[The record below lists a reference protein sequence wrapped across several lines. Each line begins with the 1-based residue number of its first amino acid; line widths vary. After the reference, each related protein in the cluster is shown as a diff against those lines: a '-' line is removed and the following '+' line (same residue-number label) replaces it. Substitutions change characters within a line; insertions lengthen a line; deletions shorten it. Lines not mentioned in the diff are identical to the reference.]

1 MSVPT
6 PGELSLSRLLCT
18 LRLSVH
24 PDTFVFL
31 TFPSV
36 GSPPPQTLFQQMAFR
51 EAEGL
56 TVITTSQSAKDHHLK
71 PTFPCR
77 MITCEVHSSLEV
89 VGFMAAISKSLT
101 ERGIGANPVSGFYH
115 DHLFVPEGKE
125 VEALMALE
133 ELAKEAALDSEMKP
147 PAH

>member
-1 MSVPT
+1 
-6 PGELSLSRLLCT
+6 
-18 LRLSVH
+18 
-24 PDTFVFL
+24 
-31 TFPSV
+31 
-36 GSPPPQTLFQQMAFR
+36 
-51 EAEGL
+51 
-56 TVITTSQSAKDHHLK
+56 
-71 PTFPCR
+71 
-77 MITCEVHSSLEV
+77 MITCEVHSSLEA

-133 ELAKEAALDSEMKP
+133 ELAKEAALDSQIKP